1 MEWDVT
7 PDRGSQGSE
16 HVYARDDVRGGLE
29 WSPDGIVVVDESGA
43 IVLVNAQTEK
53 LFGYRRDELLGQQV
67 ETLVPQR
74 SRSGHATHRAAF
86 AARPQHRA
94 MGMGVGRDLSG
105 RRKDGTE
112 FPVEIALGPFR
123 TDDGL
128 RISCTIRDISERRQ
142 ADRDAALYQAVVE
155 SSHDAIISKDRD
167 GLILT
172 WNGGAER
179 LFGYRA
185 AEVIGKPVT
194 VLVPPGL
201 DDETPELLRRIRA
214 GERIDSFETI
224 RQRRDG
230 TQVEVAL
237 SLSPIRDRDG
247 VVVGASTIARDI
259 SVRLR
264 YQEQLRR
271 LAEHDSLTGLRNR
284 RRFERDVAEQVS
296 RARRYGELATLL
308 LLDLNGFKT
317 INDTHGHR
325 TGDRVLKVIGRALR
339 ARLRETDVVARVG
352 GDEFAVLM
360 PYAGAEQ
367 AAIIAGDL
375 RDLVRQCRVETDDHH
390 VVQVTASIG
399 FVQIDRETA
408 SDETVMAAAD
418 RLMYEEKRMHGITRD
433 VPADSVHSSS

>member
-7 PDRGSQGSE
+7 SDRDSQASE
-16 HVYARDDVRGGLE
+16 
-29 WSPDGIVVVDESGA
+29 
-43 IVLVNAQTEK
+43 
-53 LFGYRRDELLGQQV
+53 
-67 ETLVPQR
+67 
-74 SRSGHATHRAAF
+74 
-86 AARPQHRA
+86 
-94 MGMGVGRDLSG
+94 
-105 RRKDGTE
+105 
-112 FPVEIALGPFR
+112 PV
-123 TDDGL
+123 
-128 RISCTIRDISERRQ
+128 SEQWQ
-142 ADRDAALYQAVVE
+142 ADHDSELYRAVVE
-155 SSHDAIISKDRD
+155 SSHDAIISKNLD

-185 AEVIGKPVT
+185 SEVVGKPIT
-194 VLVPPGL
+194 VIVPPGL
-201 DDETPELLRRIRA
+201 DDETPELLRRVRA
-214 GERIDSFETI
+214 GDQIDNFETI
-224 RQRRDG
+224 RQRKDG
-230 TQVEVAL
+230 TQLEVAL
-237 SLSPIRDRDG
+237 SLSPIRDGDG
-247 VVVGASTIARDI
+247 AVVGASTIARDI

-284 RRFERDVAEQVS
+284 RRFERDVADQVS

-325 TGDRVLKVIGRALR
+325 AGDRVLQAIGRTLR

-375 RDLVRQCRVETDDHH
+375 RDLVRQCRVETEDHQF
-390 VVQVTASIG
+390 VQVTASIG
-399 FVQIDRETA
+399 FVQIDGETA
-408 SDETVMAAAD
+408 NDETVMAAAD
-418 RLMYEEKRMHGITRD
+418 RLMYEEKRLHGVARD
-433 VPADSVHSSS
+433 LPTDSVHSSA